1 MAKAKGAQPPQ
12 AGSPAV
18 AADGAAAMPQY
29 PIESVDNALRLLL
42 LFAEQPRIRLTDASS
57 YLGVASSTAHRL
69 LAMLQYRG
77 FVRQDAVSRAYVP
90 GAALSVIA
98 AAVNRQLNVHARARP
113 VLERLN
119 RDLQETVHLGRLEG
133 DQVHFL
139 DSIESGRAVRVVSRL
154 GRLMPAHCTSTGKA
168 MLSQMPL
175 EDLHRLYA
183 DETLTGVTEHSIT
196 TRTALERDLQT
207 IRRLGYATSEEESE
221 DGVASVAV
229 PVTGAPGMR
238 LGLNVSV
245 PVQRMTPTNRNAI
258 AAALKLASADLTRV
272 LS

>member
-1 MAKAKGAQPPQ
+1 
-12 AGSPAV
+12 
-18 AADGAAAMPQY
+18 MPQY

-42 LFAEQPRIRLTDASS
+42 LFAEQPRIRLTDAST

-98 AAVNRQLNVHARARP
+98 AAVSRQLNVHARARP

-133 DQVHFL
+133 AQVHFL
-139 DSIESGRAVRVVSRL
+139 DSIESGRAVRVVSRV

-168 MLSQMPL
+168 MLSQLPL
-175 EDLHRLYA
+175 EQLHLLYP
-183 DETLTGVTEHSIT
+183 DEMLTGVTEHSIT
-196 TRTALERDLQT
+196 TRTDLERDLQT
-207 IRRLGYATSEEESE
+207 IRRRGYATSDEESE

-229 PVTGAPGMR
+229 PVMGAAGTW

-245 PVQRMTPTNRNAI
+245 PVQRMTTANRNTI
-258 AAALKLASADLTRV
+258 SAALKAASAELSQV
-272 LS
+272 LA